1 MKKFIPLLLLLAAF
15 PVLAASGGSIY
26 EKPAPVRIVS
36 EIDRALAKDWEQNG
50 IAVPAEASDA
60 VMVRRLHLGL
70 AGRLPTPKEARDYI
84 ASTAPDKREQLIDR
98 LLASD
103 GFADYWAMHWS
114 DALRVK
120 SEFPINLWPNAVY
133 GYHRRIRKFL
143 ADNEPYNHFARALL
157 TAEGSNFRTPEANF
171 YRATADRS
179 AAGIAAVVVQTFLGG
194 RFEALP
200 EAERKLWTDRF
211 APVRFKKTKE
221 WKEEIVYWDIDP
233 SGADSRGPV
242 ADAVLSHPE
251 FSRTAVNR
259 AWGWLFGRGLRP
271 ENDGELPVNPPL
283 LDALA
288 AEFERSG
295 YDFRALCRN
304 IVNSAAYRAAPFGES
319 PEADLHFAAF
329 PVQRLDAEVL
339 DDAISDLSGIPSRYS
354 SVIPEPFTYL
364 PPEQRS
370 VDIADGSITSSFLIL
385 FGRPARDSGLLSER
399 NNSVT
404 ASQRLQLFN
413 SGELYR
419 KLGRIAQREE
429 MKKLPMPKRIEEL
442 YWLFYS
448 RPPTAGE
455 TRTLLD
461 FFDRLPKGREKWTF
475 PQEICWI
482 LVNSREFLYQH

>member
-1 MKKFIPLLLLLAAF
+1 MKRLIPLLLSLAAF
-15 PVLAASGGSIY
+15 VASGGSIY
-26 EKPAPVRIVS
+26 EKPSPVKIVS
-36 EIDRALAKDWEQNG
+36 EIDRALAKDWERNG
-50 IAVPAEASDA
+50 IPVPAEASDA

-84 ASTAPDKREQLIDR
+84 ASKAPDKREKLIDR
-98 LLASD
+98 LLVSD

-143 ADNEPYNHFARALL
+143 ADNEPYNHFARSLL
-157 TAEGSNFRTPEANF
+157 TAEGSNFRTPEVNF

-179 AAGIAAVVVQTFLGG
+179 TAGIASVVVRTFLDDNLA
-194 RFEALP
+194 ALP
-200 EAERKLWTDRF
+200 EGEQKIWTDRF

-221 WKEEIVYWDIDP
+221 WKEEIVYWEPDV
-233 SGADSRGPV
+233 SGSDSRAQV
-242 ADAVLSHPE
+242 ADAVVSHPD
-251 FSRTAVNR
+251 FSRAAVNR

-271 ENDGELPVNPPL
+271 ENDGELPVNPEL

-288 AEFERSG
+288 SEFERSG

-304 IVNSAAYRAAPFGES
+304 IVNTAAYRAAPFGER
-319 PEADLHFAAF
+319 ADAELRFAAF

-404 ASQRLQLFN
+404 AAQRLQLFN

-419 KLGRIAQREE
+419 KLGKVAQREE

-448 RPPTAGE
+448 RPPTAEE

-461 FFDRLPKGREKWTF
+461 FFNRLPRGRSKWTF

>member
-1 MKKFIPLLLLLAAF
+1 MKKLIPLLLLLAALS
-15 PVLAASGGSIY
+15 PAIASGGSIY
-26 EKPAPVRIVS
+26 AKSAPVELVS
-36 EIDRALAKDWEQNG
+36 EIDRALAKDWARNG

-60 VMVRRLHLGL
+60 VLVRRLHLAL

-84 ASTAPDKREQLIDR
+84 ASKAPDKRQTLIDA

-103 GFADYWAMHWS
+103 GFADYWAMHWC

-143 ADNEPYNHFARALL
+143 TDNEPYDRFVRSLL
-157 TAEGSNFRTPEANF
+157 TAEGSNFRTPEVNF
-171 YRATADRS
+171 HRATADRS
-179 AAGIAAVVVQTFLGG
+179 AAGIAAAVVQTFLGG
-194 RFEALP
+194 RLDALP
-200 EAERKLWTDRF
+200 EAERGKWTACF

-221 WKEEIVYWDIDP
+221 WKEEVVYWEWDGSGVDP
-233 SGADSRGPV
+233 RRQAAV
-242 ADAVLSHPE
+242 AVLSHPD
-251 FSRTAVNR
+251 FARTAVNR
-259 AWGWLFGRGLRP
+259 AWGWFFGRGLRP
-271 ENDGELPVNPPL
+271 ETDGELPVNPEL

-304 IVNSAAYRAAPFGES
+304 IANSAACRVAPFGDGAAAE
-319 PEADLHFAAF
+319 LRFAAF
-329 PVQRLDAEVL
+329 PLRRLDAEVL
-339 DDAISDLSGIPSRYS
+339 DDVIRDLSGVPSRYS

-370 VDIADGSITSSFLIL
+370 VALADGSITSSFLIL
-385 FGRPARDSGLLSER
+385 FGRPARDSGLFSER
-399 NNSVT
+399 SNTVT
-404 ASQRLQLFN
+404 AAQRLQLFN

-419 KLGRIAQREE
+419 KLGKVAQREE
-429 MKKLPMPKRIEEL
+429 LKKLPMPKRIEEL

-448 RPPTAGE
+448 RPPTAEE
-455 TRTLLD
+455 TRVLLD
-461 FFDRLPKGREKWTF
+461 FFDRLPKGKSKWTF
-475 PQEICWI
+475 PQEVCWI

>member
-1 MKKFIPLLLLLAAF
+1 MKKLIPLLLLLAAF
-15 PVLAASGGSIY
+15 AAPGGSIY

-36 EIDRALAKDWEQNG
+36 EIDRALAGDWERNG
-50 IAVPAEASDA
+50 IPVPAEASDA

-70 AGRLPTPKEARDYI
+70 AGRLPTPEEARAYI
-84 ASTAPDKREQLIDR
+84 ASKAPDKREALIDR

-103 GFADYWAMHWS
+103 GFADYWTMHWS
-114 DALRVK
+114 DVLRVK

-143 ADNEPYNHFARALL
+143 ADNEPYHHFARSLL
-157 TAEGSNFRTPEANF
+157 TAEGSNFRTPEVNF

-179 AAGIAAVVVQTFLGG
+179 AAGIAAAVVQTFLGR
-194 RFEALP
+194 RFDALP
-200 EAERKLWTDRF
+200 EAERKAWTDRF

-221 WKEEIVYWDIDP
+221 WKEEIVYWERDP
-233 SGADSRGPV
+233 SGGSSRAQV
-242 ADAVLSHPE
+242 VDAVLSHPD
-251 FSRTAVNR
+251 FSRTGVNL
-259 AWGWLFGRGLRP
+259 AWSWLFGRGLRP
-271 ENDGELPVNPPL
+271 ETGAEQPVNPQL
-283 LDALA
+283 LDLLA
-288 AEFERSG
+288 ANFERSG
-295 YDFRALCRN
+295 YDFRALCRE
-304 IVNSAAYRAAPFGES
+304 IVNSAAYRAAPFGER
-319 PEADLHFAAF
+319 ADAELRFAGF

-339 DDAISDLSGIPSRYS
+339 DDVISDLSGIPSRYS

-399 NNSVT
+399 NNAVT
-404 ASQRLQLFN
+404 AAQRLQLFN

-419 KLGRIAQREE
+419 KLGKVAQREE

-448 RPPTAGE
+448 RPPTAEEG
-455 TRTLLD
+455 RILLD
-461 FFDRLPKGREKWTF
+461 FFDRLPRGRSKWTF
-475 PQEICWI
+475 PQEVCWI
-482 LVNSREFLYQH
+482 LVNSREFLHQH

>member
-1 MKKFIPLLLLLAAF
+1 MKKRIPLLLLLLAAF
-15 PVLAASGGSIY
+15 AVSGGSIY
-26 EKPAPVRIVS
+26 EKAAPVKAVS
-36 EIDRALAKDWEQNG
+36 ETDRALAGDWELNG
-50 IAVPAEASDA
+50 IPVPAEASDA

-84 ASTAPDKREQLIDR
+84 ASEAPDKREALIDR

-103 GFADYWAMHWS
+103 AFADYWAMHWS
-114 DALRVK
+114 DVLRVK

-133 GYHRRIRKFL
+133 GYYRRIRKFL
-143 ADNEPYNHFARALL
+143 ADNEPYHHFVGSLL
-157 TAEGSNFRTPEANF
+157 AAGGSNFRTPEVNF

-179 AAGIAAVVVQTFLGG
+179 AAGIAAAVVQTFLGG
-194 RFEALP
+194 RFDALP
-200 EAERKLWTDRF
+200 EDERKTWTDRF
-211 APVRFKKTKE
+211 APIRFKKTRE
-221 WKEEIVYWDIDP
+221 WKEEIVYWEPDP
-233 SGADSRGPV
+233 SGGSSRAQAV
-242 ADAVLSHPE
+242 DAVLSHPD
-251 FSRTAVNR
+251 FPRAAVNL
-259 AWGWLFGRGLRP
+259 AWSWLFGRGLRS
-271 ENDGELPVNPPL
+271 ETGAEQPVNSRL
-283 LDALA
+283 LDLLA
-288 AEFERSG
+288 ADFVRSG
-295 YDFRALCRN
+295 YDFRALCRE
-304 IVNSAAYRAAPFGES
+304 IVNSAAYRAAPFGER
-319 PEADLHFAAF
+319 ADAELRFAAF

-339 DDAISDLSGIPSRYS
+339 DDVISDLSGIPSRYS

-404 ASQRLQLFN
+404 AAQRLQLFN

-419 KLGRIAQREE
+419 KLGKVAQREE

-448 RPPTAGE
+448 RSPTAE
-455 TRTLLD
+455 ERRTLLD
-461 FFDRLPKGREKWTF
+461 FFDRLPKGRGKWTF
-475 PQEICWI
+475 PQEVCWI